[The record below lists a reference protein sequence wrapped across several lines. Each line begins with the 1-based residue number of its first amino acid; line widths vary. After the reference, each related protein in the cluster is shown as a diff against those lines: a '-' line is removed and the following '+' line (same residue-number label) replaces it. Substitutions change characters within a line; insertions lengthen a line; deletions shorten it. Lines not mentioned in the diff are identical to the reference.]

1 MYTRALLVTLAS
13 VLIPPFPTLAQQD
26 ALPEQNTITVVLY
39 FEAEHAP
46 ITLSHLQREVEFIMG
61 PLGLQFQWRLG
72 KCVANGDVFHH
83 LVVVHFK
90 GRCEMGE
97 YPSWEVA
104 SGSLGAAE
112 MSEGKLMPFCRIE
125 CNRVREFIRPLVR
138 GESFIQMHVLLG
150 RALGRVL
157 AHELYHILA
166 DTTHHGSS
174 GVTKSFLTPEELVDR
189 ALKLQSQDSK
199 AFDRGLARSFGA
211 PGVGDGR

>member
-13 VLIPPFPTLAQQD
+13 VLIRPFPTLAQQD
-26 ALPEQNTITVVLY
+26 ALPEQNTVTVVMH

-46 ITLSHLQREVEFIMG
+46 ITLSHMQREVEFIMR
-61 PLGLQFQWRLG
+61 PLGLQFRWRFG
-72 KCVANGDVFHH
+72 ACVADGDIFHH

-97 YPSWEVA
+97 YPSWEVD
-104 SGSLGAAE
+104 SGPLGAAE
-112 MSEGKLMPFCRIE
+112 MSEGRLMPFCRIE

-174 GVTKSFLTPEELVDR
+174 GVTKSFLTSKELVDR
-189 ALKLQSQDSK
+189 ALKFQSQDLK
-199 AFDRGLARSFGA
+199 TFDRVLARSFSV